1 MSVKP
6 VKNFVSEDIKVL
18 VQGITGNQGR
28 FHTEQM
34 LKYGTNIVAG
44 VTPGKGGQDIHG
56 VPVFD
61 TVKEAVKETG
71 ANTSI
76 IFVPA
81 KFAYDAVVEAIYGG
95 LNPIAVIT
103 EGIPANDTVKFV
115 KLAKANN
122 VRIIGPNCPGFII
135 PGLTK
140 VGIMPNQ
147 YFKPGNITI
156 VSRSGTLTYEVAW
169 AILKEGFGH
178 RLVIGVG
185 GDYVIGTDFLEM
197 FDQIIKYDEDTDAVV
212 VIGEIGGDDEE
223 RLSKYIVETKFD
235 KPVVGYIA
243 GKTAPPGKRMGHAGA
258 IISGSS
264 GTADAKI
271 KSLKEAGVN
280 IAYKPSD
287 IPRIM
292 KELIG

>member
-6 VKNFVSEDIKVL
+6 VKNFISEDVKVL

-44 VTPGKGGQDIHG
+44 VTPGKGGQEIYG

-61 TVKEAVKETG
+61 TVEEAVKETE

-135 PGLTK
+135 PELTK

-147 YFKPGNITI
+147 YFKPGNVTI

-197 FDQIIKYDEDTDAVV
+197 FDQIIKYDEDTEAVV

-235 KPVVGYIA
+235 KPIIGYIA

-271 KSLKEAGVN
+271 KSLKEAGVH

-287 IPRIM
+287 IPKIM

>member
-1 MSVKP
+1 MSVKG
-6 VKNFVSEDIKVL
+6 VKNFVPDDVKVL
-18 VQGITGNQGR
+18 VQGITGKQGS

-44 VTPGKGGQDIHG
+44 VTPGKGGQEVHG

-61 TVKEAVKETG
+61 TVKEAVEATG

-81 KFAYDAVVEAIYGG
+81 RFAYDAVLEAIYAG
-95 LNPIAVIT
+95 LNPVVVIT
-103 EGIPANDTVKFV
+103 EGIPANDTVKF
-115 KLAKANN
+115 LRIAKANG
-122 VRIIGPNCPGFII
+122 VRIIGPNCPGFIV

-147 YFKPGNITI
+147 YFKPGNVTI
-156 VSRSGTLTYEVAW
+156 ISRSGTLTYEVAW
-169 AILKEGFGH
+169 NVLKAGFGH
-178 RLVIGVG
+178 RLVVGVG
-185 GDYVIGTDFLEM
+185 GDYVIGTNFLEF
-197 FDQIIKYDEDTDAVV
+197 FDEIIKYDDDTEAVV

-223 RLSKYIVETKFD
+223 RLAKYIMETGFD
-235 KPVVGYIA
+235 KPVIGYVA
-243 GKTAPPGKRMGHAGA
+243 GKTAPPGKKMGHAGA

-271 KSLKEAGVN
+271 KSLKEAGVH
-280 IAYKPSD
+280 IAYRPSD
-287 IPRIM
+287 IPEILKRVI
-292 KELIG
+292 K

>member
-1 MSVKP
+1 MSIKP

-18 VQGITGNQGR
+18 VQGITGKQGK

-34 LKYGTNIVAG
+34 LKYGTKIVAG
-44 VTPGKGGQDIHG
+44 VTPGKGGQEVYG

-61 TVKEAVKETG
+61 TVKEAVEETG

-95 LNPIAVIT
+95 LNPIVVIT

-115 KLAKANN
+115 NLARANN

-135 PGLTK
+135 PGLSK

-147 YFKPGNITI
+147 YFKPGNTTI
-156 VSRSGTLTYEVAW
+156 LSRSGTLTYEVAW
-169 AILKEGFGH
+169 SLLKEGFGH
-178 RLVIGVG
+178 RLVVGVG
-185 GDYVIGTDFLEM
+185 GDYVIGTSFLEM
-197 FDQIIKYDEDTDAVV
+197 FDQIIKYDEDTEAVV

-223 RLSKYIVETKFD
+223 RLSKYIIDSGFD

-264 GTADAKI
+264 GTAEAKM
-271 KSLKEAGVN
+271 KSLKEAGVY

-287 IPRIM
+287 IPKLM
-292 KELIG
+292 EELIK